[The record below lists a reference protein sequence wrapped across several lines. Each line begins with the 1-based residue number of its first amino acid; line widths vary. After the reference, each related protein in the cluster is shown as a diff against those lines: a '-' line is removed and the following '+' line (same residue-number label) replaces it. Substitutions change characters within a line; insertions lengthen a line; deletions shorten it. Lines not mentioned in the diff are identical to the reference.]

1 MRNLSNYTL
10 MQIYH
15 TYKHNEYSPSDN
27 LPRIM
32 TSQKSFFF
40 VFILCDLFL
49 NSAYIVITQHRPF
62 EVCNASVTYL
72 HENINDESEI

>member
-10 MQIYH
+10 VHIYN
-15 TYKHNEYSPSDN
+15 TYKHNEYNPSDN

-32 TSQKSFFF
+32 TSQNSVF

-49 NSAYIVITQHRPF
+49 NSAYIVITQDRPF
-62 EVCNASVTYL
+62 EVCKASVTYL

>member
-1 MRNLSNYTL
+1 MQMRFLIH
-10 MQIYH
+10 IYH

-32 TSQKSFFF
+32 TSQKSFF

-49 NSAYIVITQHRPF
+49 SSAYRVITQDRPF
-62 EVCNASVTYL
+62 EVCTTSVTYL